1 MDSEKEKNAQVK
13 AENPPMPVIK
23 SKSAERLIDE
33 IKSHKNKNRKHESSY
48 RVGNYLI
55 KNTLGSGTFGK
66 VKLGIYIPTQEKVAV
81 KILEKSKMTEKDDQ
95 VRLEREFEMLAQF
108 NHPNLIMV
116 TEIFESDNNYYTV
129 MDYCEGGELFNYIVK
144 KKYLSEKEASFFYYQ
159 IISGLEY
166 IHSLGIV
173 HRDLKPENLLLTK
186 DHILKIIDFGLSNYF
201 KEGQD
206 DLLYTPCGSPC
217 YASPEMVTGNNYDGV
232 MIDIWSTGIILFA
245 MLCGYLPFED
255 KNNEKLFKKIA
266 ECKIDYPEFLSEN
279 ALDLLK
285 KIIVPNPKKRITIN
299 EIKKHPFYIK
309 GKNLFDQEFTI
320 QYLSDEAVNSE
331 KNENSNKN
339 NINMQNKDNNNK
351 ENYSEKNNN
360 ENKKIDKKE
369 EKLEKKDENKPIKNE
384 VNNENKENCN
394 NNYNINIDNEIKN
407 SLSDNKNGDNSTNY
421 IKKKNFS
428 KNNMVSNKSLKIGI
442 NNSIKNNETNN
453 IRKNYDNN
461 NNIKY
466 KNKDTI
472 KEKDNQDKK
481 NSNKTTSND
490 LNIFINKTQNELN
503 DEKEKINTTIN
514 NNSNNK
520 ELHHKAN
527 NNVNINN
534 SSINNNEKNII
545 NSFNLKTLDDIK
557 NNIAITEVTTTINN
571 TEANINLENIDI
583 NNKKGN
589 KLSDKNYLRIDELNN
604 LNNSVDNKKV
614 RNNNVNA
621 YSNNIFNKSKEI
633 KKKVNEINNNNYCS
647 NTYNIKKNK
656 NILKGNKVVSTVL
669 GKILKINISEKSKIK
684 ENIKNKEIKFKKL
697 NPNKKNEDE
706 LNKKIFNKRNT
717 YCEGDSKVFDKQKLK
732 AKAKEKKTEA
742 NNSKKNKI
750 FNPKTKYF
758 ILNSLSTDIKNN
770 NIQFDIDNK
779 KNIVQNIGNF
789 YIHENS
795 GGNNSVRQDFYPT
808 AMKKIGGVRKNYIEN
823 LKITSNSINKNKNL
837 SINNKSNNDFHE
849 YNIKTEANEVLHTEV
864 GVNNMDQN
872 SKHKFKMN
880 KNLFKIESKLSSK
893 ESTNKQKNSLYK
905 KQNKGIYSTNNL
917 KYFKVSNNGLILK
930 NVCKNILNEDRL
942 TSNRKRNFKRKFN
955 NLSNSNNIHHSE
967 NKIKKFSKI
976 FIQKNVDNITSLA
989 NITSSYSSKIN
1000 KNFNFNSDFVNYNIN
1015 INNSKE
1021 KKSSSSKNKSLKNV
1035 KILNFS
1041 NKYPIYYIEDGL
1053 STIDY
1058 ETKNKNINI
1067 VHSIKNKNNPAFS
1080 KYVRQIRKN
1089 NNYIHIRKKQ
1099 IKSGNA
1105 NRNKNRSITKTK
1117 TNQKSISTE
1126 ENINLKENINSNMN
1140 SIKNPFN
1147 KINNT
1152 SLTNNK
1158 TQVSRHKINLKKN
1171 NIYELSNNYETN
1183 PLLNISNTFISFNMY
1198 PKYYLDPKKKLSSPK
1213 IIGESPQHLKFSKKN
1228 ISNIKIN
1235 ANKKLASLVT
1245 NNHIRKNTSPGLVS
1259 PSKKYEINNFTKIQQ
1274 NIINNIDNQKLFYYT
1289 NTEYDQNVS
1298 FPKNINLDTIRN
1310 SKNKLLS
1317 KKYKAICR
1325 EITSNNNIK
1334 KWKENINQNINLNN
1348 KNLSNTISPTN
1359 NKKYKNINF
1368 NNIFNKHNLEY
1379 NKISTINMNN
1389 INNNNKNNEKKN
1401 NYLSNYVLNYGNNN
1415 SNKKN
1420 KNKEL
1425 EIISPTHDI
1434 HFMKKNDILKAFEKF
1449 NYNTITN
1456 KDLSS
1461 KYGITLKLNK
1471 KNIK

>member
-13 AENPPMPVIK
+13 AESPPIPVIK

-33 IKSHKNKNRKHESSY
+33 IKPHKNKHQKIERSY

-95 VRLEREFEMLAQF
+95 IRLEREFEMLAQF

-201 KEGQD
+201 KEGQN

-299 EIKKHPFYIK
+299 EIKRHPFYIK

-320 QYLSDEAVNSE
+320 QYLSDEAANSE
-331 KNENSNKN
+331 RNENSNKDN
-339 NINMQNKDNNNK
+339 KNMQNNNK
-351 ENYSEKNNN
+351 ENCIENNNNN
-360 ENKKIDKKE
+360 EDKKIIDKKE
-369 EKLEKKDENKPIKNE
+369 ENIDKKDGNKPLKNE
-384 VNNENKENCN
+384 LNNENKENCS
-394 NNYNINIDNEIKN
+394 NNYSINIDNIIKN

-421 IKKKNFS
+421 IKIKDKN
-428 KNNMVSNKSLKIGI
+428 KMSNKSLKNDLSNNIMNNYDI
-442 NNSIKNNETNN
+442 NNN
-453 IRKNYDNN
+453 RYQ
-461 NNIKY
+461 
-466 KNKDTI
+466 NKDAI

-481 NSNKTTSND
+481 NNNKTINNN
-490 LNIFINKTQNELN
+490 LNIFINKTQKELN
-503 DEKEKINTTIN
+503 DEKEKAN
-514 NNSNNK
+514 NVMKKKTNNNNK
-520 ELHHKAN
+520 ELHKAHN
-527 NNVNINN
+527 NANITV
-534 SSINNNEKNII
+534 SFINNNEKNII
-545 NSFNLKTLDDIK
+545 NSFNLKALDDLK
-557 NNIAITEVTTTINN
+557 NNIAITEIATTINN

-583 NNKKGN
+583 NDKKNN
-589 KLSDKNYLRIDELNN
+589 KLKDKNYLRIDELNN
-604 LNNSVDNKKV
+604 LHNSVDNKKV
-614 RNNNVNA
+614 RNNNVNVH
-621 YSNNIFNKSKEI
+621 SNNNFNKSKEI
-633 KKKVNEINNNNYCS
+633 KKKVNEVNNNNYCS

-656 NILKGNKVVSTVL
+656 NILKGNKVLSTVL

-684 ENIKNKEIKFKKL
+684 ENIKNKEIKFKKI
-697 NPNKKNEDE
+697 NPNKNNEDE

-717 YCEGDSKVFDKQKLK
+717 YCEGDSKVLDKQKLK
-732 AKAKEKKTEA
+732 DKAKEKKTEV
-742 NNSKKNKI
+742 NNSKKNNI

-770 NIQFDIDNK
+770 NTQFDIDK
-779 KNIVQNIGNF
+779 KNIAQNIGNF
-789 YIHENS
+789 YIHENN

-808 AMKKIGGVRKNYIEN
+808 AMKKIGGVKKNYIEN
-823 LKITSNSINKNKNL
+823 LKITSNSINNNKNL
-837 SINNKSNNDFHE
+837 SINNKSNNDFLD
-849 YNIKTEANEVLHTEV
+849 YNIKTETNEVLHTDI
-864 GVNNMDQN
+864 GVNNMDPN
-872 SKHKFKMN
+872 SKQKFKMN

-893 ESTNKQKNSLYK
+893 ESINKQKNSLYK
-905 KQNKGIYSTNNL
+905 KQNKGIYSSNNL
-917 KYFKVSNNGLILK
+917 KYFKVSNNGIIFK
-930 NVCKNILNEDRL
+930 NAYKNILNEDRF

-967 NKIKKFSKI
+967 NKIKKFTKI

-1000 KNFNFNSDFVNYNIN
+1000 NNFYFKSDFVNYIN
-1015 INNSKE
+1015 INNNKE
-1021 KKSSSSKNKSLKNV
+1021 KKNISSQNKSLKNE
-1035 KILNFS
+1035 KILNCT

-1080 KYVRQIRKN
+1080 KYVRQIKKN

-1099 IKSGNA
+1099 IKPGNI

-1117 TNQKSISTE
+1117 AKQKSINTE
-1126 ENINLKENINSNMN
+1126 ENINLKETINNSNIN

-1147 KINNT
+1147 KINN
-1152 SLTNNK
+1152 SSIINK
-1158 TQVSRHKINLKKN
+1158 KAQVSRHKINLKKN
-1171 NIYELSNNYETN
+1171 NIYELSNNSNTN

-1198 PKYYLDPKKKLSSPK
+1198 PKYYLDPKNQLSSPK
-1213 IIGESPQHLKFSKKN
+1213 IISESPQHLKFSKKN
-1228 ISNIKIN
+1228 YSNIKIHT
-1235 ANKKLASLVT
+1235 NKKLASLVS
-1245 NNHIRKNTSPGLVS
+1245 NNHIRKNTSPGLES
-1259 PSKKYEINNFTKIQQ
+1259 PLKKYEINNFKKIQQ
-1274 NIINNIDNQKLFYYT
+1274 NIFNNIDNQKLFYYT
-1289 NTEYDQNVS
+1289 NTEYDQNLS

-1310 SKNKLLS
+1310 SKSKLS
-1317 KKYKAICR
+1317 NKKYKAICR
-1325 EITSNNNIK
+1325 EITSNNKIN
-1334 KWKENINQNINLNN
+1334 KWKTNINQNRNFDIN

-1359 NKKYKNINF
+1359 DKKYN
-1368 NNIFNKHNLEY
+1368 NNIFNKHNLES
-1379 NKISTINMNN
+1379 NTINAFNKNN
-1389 INNNNKNNEKKN
+1389 INNNIKNNDKKN
-1401 NYLSNYVLNYGNNN
+1401 NNCLSNFVINYDNNN
-1415 SNKKN
+1415 SNKK
-1420 KNKEL
+1420 KKEL
-1425 EIISPTHDI
+1425 EIISPTHAF
-1434 HFMKKNDILKAFEKF
+1434 HFLKKKDMFNAFEKF
-1449 NYNTITN
+1449 NYNTVTN

-1461 KYGITLKLNK
+1461 KYGMTLKLNK
-1471 KNIK
+1471 NK